1 MHRHFF
7 PSELVF
13 YYGVLRPFLKLS
25 AFNAETILLIGKNKG
40 ESSMKS
46 FLFVLSQLS
55 LVTIVYA
62 FAYRAGYR
70 NAQSKAM
77 SVVRKF
83 ADPVTCLL
91 DQLNESIEEVQ
102 EDEHRTSSIE
112 RSTSNQEKIE
122 H

>member
-1 MHRHFF
+1 
-7 PSELVF
+7 
-13 YYGVLRPFLKLS
+13 
-25 AFNAETILLIGKNKG
+25 
-40 ESSMKS
+40 MKS

-91 DQLNESIEEVQ
+91 DQLNESMEEAP
-102 EDEHRTSSIE
+102 EDDPRS
-112 RSTSNQEKIE
+112 STSQKASK

>member
-1 MHRHFF
+1 
-7 PSELVF
+7 
-13 YYGVLRPFLKLS
+13 
-25 AFNAETILLIGKNKG
+25 
-40 ESSMKS
+40 MKS

-91 DQLNESIEEVQ
+91 DQLNGSIEEAQ
-102 EDEHRTSSIE
+102 EDEHRTSNIE
-112 RSTSNQEKIE
+112 RSTLSVSIVFIQPDQETM
-122 H
+122 

>member
-1 MHRHFF
+1 
-7 PSELVF
+7 
-13 YYGVLRPFLKLS
+13 
-25 AFNAETILLIGKNKG
+25 
-40 ESSMKS
+40 MKS

-83 ADPVTCLL
+83 ADPVTSLL
-91 DQLNESIEEVQ
+91 DQLNGSIEEAQ
-102 EDEHRTSSIE
+102 EDEHRTSNIE
-112 RSTSNQEKIE
+112 RSKSNEKKVE

>member
-1 MHRHFF
+1 
-7 PSELVF
+7 
-13 YYGVLRPFLKLS
+13 
-25 AFNAETILLIGKNKG
+25 
-40 ESSMKS
+40 MKS

-91 DQLNESIEEVQ
+91 DQLNGSIEEAQ
-102 EDEHRTSSIE
+102 EDEHRTSNIE
-112 RSTSNQEKIE
+112 RSTSNEKKVE

>member
-1 MHRHFF
+1 
-7 PSELVF
+7 
-13 YYGVLRPFLKLS
+13 
-25 AFNAETILLIGKNKG
+25 
-40 ESSMKS
+40 MKS

-91 DQLNESIEEVQ
+91 DQLNGSIEEAQ
-102 EDEHRTSSIE
+102 EDEHRKSNVQQRMRKKSSIE
-112 RSTSNQEKIE
+112 
-122 H
+122 

>member
-1 MHRHFF
+1 
-7 PSELVF
+7 
-13 YYGVLRPFLKLS
+13 
-25 AFNAETILLIGKNKG
+25 
-40 ESSMKS
+40 MKS

-83 ADPVTCLL
+83 ADPVTSLL
-91 DQLNESIEEVQ
+91 DQLNESIEEAQ
-102 EDEHRTSSIE
+102 EDEHRTSNIE
-112 RSTSNQEKIE
+112 RSTSNEKKVE

>member
-1 MHRHFF
+1 
-7 PSELVF
+7 
-13 YYGVLRPFLKLS
+13 
-25 AFNAETILLIGKNKG
+25 
-40 ESSMKS
+40 MKS

-91 DQLNESIEEVQ
+91 DQLNGSIEEAQ
-102 EDEHRTSSIE
+102 EDEHRTSNIE
-112 RSTSNQEKIE
+112 RSKSNEKKVE

>member
-1 MHRHFF
+1 
-7 PSELVF
+7 
-13 YYGVLRPFLKLS
+13 
-25 AFNAETILLIGKNKG
+25 
-40 ESSMKS
+40 MKS
-46 FLFVLSQLS
+46 FFFVLAQLT

-91 DQLNESIEEVQ
+91 DQLNGSIEEAQ
-102 EDEHRTSSIE
+102 EDEHRTSNIE
-112 RSTSNQEKIE
+112 RSTSNEKKVE